1 LRRAFDE
8 SEEREM
14 SASRGERKRF
24 EAIAGAGN
32 GLGAD
37 IALLLAAKDYRAFG
51 KDGDVAGVP

>member
-1 LRRAFDE
+1 
-8 SEEREM
+8 M

-32 GLGAD
+32 GLGGD